1 MTNMMR
7 GHDSCSRGCCQSKP
21 GDRESARA
29 ISKRE
34 AAEQVS
40 QEGSKGE
47 GWLVKLKRTGFE
59 TVISQC
65 TTEADAQRLADGLNW
80 ADQTDEYYVEQWQAE
95 LLRWPSADDARAAAD
110 MIRASIAEREANK

>member
-1 MTNMMR
+1 MR

-34 AAEQVS
+34 AAEQIS
-40 QEGSKGE
+40 QEGSSGE
-47 GWLVKLKRTGFE
+47 RWLVKLKRTGFE
-59 TVISQC
+59 TVVSQC
-65 TTEADAQRLADGLNW
+65 ATEVDAQCLADGLNW

-95 LLRWPSADDARAAAD
+95 LLRWPSADDARNAAD
-110 MIRASIAEREANK
+110 MIRVSIATRQATK

>member
-1 MTNMMR
+1 VTNMMR

-34 AAEQVS
+34 AAEQIS
-40 QEGSKGE
+40 QEGSSGE

-59 TVISQC
+59 TVVSQC
-65 TTEADAQRLADGLNW
+65 ATEVDAQCLADGLNW

-95 LLRWPSADDARAAAD
+95 LLRWPSADDARNAAD
-110 MIRASIAEREANK
+110 MIRVSIATRQATK